1 MKKIKPLNLV
11 IVSLFSFLLAS
22 CNITANTKR
31 LNRTEDKQAAEKV
44 TSLLYS
50 LLENKAYSK
59 THDLFSKDFWK
70 VTKASDLDT
79 LLNNTEEKLGKIKS
93 KKVETWETSIIS
105 GTDPSSVYLLVYN
118 VTREKYNSVETI
130 KLTKEGDRI
139 KIYSYNVKSE
149 GFLH

>member
-11 IVSLFSFLLAS
+11 IVSLLSFLIAS

-139 KIYSYNVKSE
+139 KIYYYNVKSE